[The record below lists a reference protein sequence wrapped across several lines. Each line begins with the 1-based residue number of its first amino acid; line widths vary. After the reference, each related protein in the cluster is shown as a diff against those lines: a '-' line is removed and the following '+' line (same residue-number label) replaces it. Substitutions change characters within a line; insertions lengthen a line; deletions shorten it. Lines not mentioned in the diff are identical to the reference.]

1 MFTGIVKGLGEITR
15 INDQAGIRH
24 LTMKLPKGSDG
35 GLEIGASV
43 AVNGVCLTV
52 VDWDHHGVQFDVI
65 DETLTLS
72 NLYSLDVGSMVNIER
87 AACFGDEIGGHV
99 LSGHIHAM
107 AEVTTIQETDANLV
121 VWWTV
126 PDLLR
131 KYILPKGYVALNGCS
146 LTVGQSNWEN
156 QSSIHLIPAT
166 RALSTFNSVKVGDR
180 LNLEVDSQTQAI
192 VDTVERVLERRL

>member
-1 MFTGIVKGLGEITR
+1 MFTGIVKGLGEIIR
-15 INDQAGIRH
+15 IDDQDGIRH
-24 LTMKLPKGSDG
+24 LTMKLPEGSEG

-43 AVNGVCLTV
+43 AVNGVCLTLV
-52 VDWDHHGVQFDVI
+52 GWDHHGVQFDVI
-65 DETLTLS
+65 DETLTLT
-72 NLYSLDVGSMVNIER
+72 NLYSLNVGSMVNIER
-87 AACFGDEIGGHV
+87 AACFGGEIGGHV

-107 AEVTTIQETDANLV
+107 AEVTAIQETDANLV

-126 PDLLR
+126 PDVLR

-146 LTVGQSNWEN
+146 LTVGQEIWEK

-166 RALSTFNSVKVGDR
+166 RVLSTFNNVNVGDR

-192 VDTVERVLERRL
+192 VNTVERVLEQRL